1 MGRDLLLHTAR
12 TRDRAALR
20 ILGAYRRL
28 RERLGDAETPE
39 FETALIAQTAA
50 AAAMPPD
57 AVRDVVDEWIGRR
70 PLAYLAPCRYPG
82 LDALFAALRRQG
94 KTIAVLSDYPARDKL
109 AALGLAAD
117 IVVSAADPG
126 VGRLKPHP
134 RGLQLLLKQAGVA
147 PSAAVL
153 IGDRPDRD
161 GECARRAGVR
171 ALLRASAPIGS
182 WQTFA
187 RYDDAIFAPLLLAG
201 ATAAG

>member
-1 MGRDLLLHTAR
+1 MARDLLLHTAR
-12 TRDRAALR
+12 TRDGAALR
-20 ILGAYRRL
+20 VLGAYRRL

-39 FETALIAQTAA
+39 FEAELIAQTAA
-50 AAAMPPD
+50 ATATPPD
-57 AVRDVVDEWIGRR
+57 AVREVVEEWIGRR

-82 LDALFAALRRQG
+82 LDALFAALRRRG
-94 KTIAVLSDYPARDKL
+94 KTIAILSDYPARDKL

-134 RGLQLLLKQAGVA
+134 HGLQFLLKQAGVA

-161 GECARRAGVR
+161 GECARRAGAR
-171 ALLRASAPIGS
+171 ALLRASSPIEN

-201 ATAAG
+201 TKVAG